1 MPQEENNS
9 DFDARITEFK
19 SDLKKR
25 QDKASLLME
34 KIVNILT
41 DYSEV
46 WYENTATS
54 IIKGNYDITLSLNK
68 DTLKRLKND
77 IQGLIESSK
86 TEIKKELTKEE
97 YWPEYY
103 GLKKSR
109 KLDEGL
115 RLIFGKLA
123 EVLGNYGY
131 IKNPDVWHES
141 AESKEDVSK
150 SPFFYPYGL
159 ELPEEFLSLY
169 DEYKK
174 LSGEIQGL
182 KRNIFQ
188 LDREKKEEMALKL
201 WETV

>member
-1 MPQEENNS
+1 MTEEENNS
-9 DFDARITEFK
+9 DFDARINEFK

-25 QDKASLLME
+25 QDKASLLMG
-34 KIVNILT
+34 KIVNILA

-54 IIKGNYDITLSLNK
+54 IIRGNYDITLSLNK

-86 TEIKKELTKEE
+86 AEIKKELTKEE

-103 GLKKSR
+103 GLKKGR

-115 RLIFGKLA
+115 RLIFGRLA

-131 IKNPDVWHES
+131 IKNPDVWHET